1 MNLINLNI
9 FHRLGGIY
17 RLVRKSNLWRD
28 ESAIG
33 SIQILGGLYI
43 KPGMKIDQCETE
55 KSHIA
60 LWSNLS
66 EYLHFFYVWK

>member
-1 MNLINLNI
+1 M
-9 FHRLGGIY
+9 
-17 RLVRKSNLWRD
+17 RKSNLWRD
-28 ESAIG
+28 ESAMG

-43 KPGMKIDQCETE
+43 KPGMKIDRCETE

-66 EYLHFFYVWK
+66 EYLHFFLCLEMI